1 MTLLVVWEQSV
12 CIHDAAAAAAAAKG
26 RQQRTWEE
34 DIKSKN
40 TEEAYR
46 GNMGQTEKDGES
58 AM

>member
-12 CIHDAAAAAAAAKG
+12 CIHAAAAAAAKG

-34 DIKSKN
+34 DMKSKN

-46 GNMGQTEKDGES
+46 GNMGQTEKDKES
-58 AM
+58 SM

>member
-12 CIHDAAAAAAAAKG
+12 CIHAAAAAAAKG

-34 DIKSKN
+34 DMKSKN

-46 GNMGQTEKDGES
+46 GNMGQTEKDEES
-58 AM
+58 SM

>member
-12 CIHDAAAAAAAAKG
+12 CIHDAAAAAAKG